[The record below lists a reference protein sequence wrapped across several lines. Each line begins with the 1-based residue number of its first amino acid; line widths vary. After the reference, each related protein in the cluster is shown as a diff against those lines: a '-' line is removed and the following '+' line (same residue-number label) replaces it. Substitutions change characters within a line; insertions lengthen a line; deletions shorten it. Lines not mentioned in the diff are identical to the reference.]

1 MTEQSNFEGDAA
13 DPLVEWESIPGAG
26 ATVDPH
32 DNFRGE
38 SGGNTSA
45 FDQVRGLLSEP
56 GAQVGTAK
64 LSEKMVEQIDSFNQA
79 WENRPISPLVAAG
92 KKIVESDASSA
103 LTRLLGLPRPD
114 ASTSETTIESV
125 GTDSECVS
133 GEQDDISETSTD
145 PEILDESPAVGD
157 ETSESVVPD
166 DVASELPPESAD
178 SDRIS
183 IAPSPRLTAA
193 YEAYG
198 ALNPVE
204 AEVFRSQSGLLDS
217 VQVREA
223 SARAQW
229 LALETLSEYEE
240 RAVDL
245 RHQLNAARQGAAD
258 AAQTA
263 TERNEALAATV
274 RALEGQLELARSEL
288 ATMRSAGADGDG
300 ATDGGAGRQ
309 LIKGVDDLRPVDDS
323 EEPSNGAV
331 DEDHDDSNTDIEAE
345 HLILDV
351 DPDGEL
357 TGLGGEDRETD
368 VSDEDGTEDGG
379 DGGMLQAL
387 QRLAQGHD
395 EPLEQRDFG
404 A

>member
-1 MTEQSNFEGDAA
+1 M
-13 DPLVEWESIPGAG
+13 
-26 ATVDPH
+26 
-32 DNFRGE
+32 
-38 SGGNTSA
+38 
-45 FDQVRGLLSEP
+45 
-56 GAQVGTAK
+56 
-64 LSEKMVEQIDSFNQA
+64 
-79 WENRPISPLVAAG
+79 
-92 KKIVESDASSA
+92 
-103 LTRLLGLPRPD
+103 
-114 ASTSETTIESV
+114 
-125 GTDSECVS
+125 S